1 MNYFKAICV
10 ITGIILFS
18 SCSKQ
23 KTSESVFSTEALAY
37 CEAATLANRYV
48 VKWEDGTYS
57 IETTSSGETDEDFRK
72 NFVDKNLD
80 FISHVD
86 RDYQITLQ
94 QNSSNNT
101 SQSNVVSWGPYNIKA
116 DALWSSGYYGQN
128 VLVGVVDSMVDNSH
142 IQLSHNVISV
152 EKFNAEANDPT
163 RNRHGTHVAGII
175 AANPQYGPVE
185 GVAPSAKLV
194 TGQFI
199 GNSGGG
205 SLGDAILAM
214 NAVAAKGA
222 KVINMSWGGA
232 PCVQNLKSAIGDLSD
247 KGILIV
253 TAAGNDGLNLDVSP
267 NYPAAFMFKN
277 QMNVAASTI
286 DNFLIS
292 FSNRGYKTVNI
303 AAPGVNIISTVPNNG
318 YESMDGTSMAAP
330 MVSGAAALLWS
341 AFPQATSIQIK
352 QSLFSTVDVDYDLQ
366 VSTRGRINVL
376 RAFQALKNILSAQ

>member
-94 QNSSNNT
+94 QNSSNNI

-116 DALWSSGYYGQN
+116 DALWSSGFYGQN
-128 VLVGVVDSMVDNSH
+128 VLVGIVDSMVDNSH
-142 IQLSHNVISV
+142 IQLSQNVISV

-232 PCVQNLKSAIGDLSD
+232 PCVQNLKSAISDLSD

-341 AFPQATSIQIK
+341 AFPQATSVQIK

-376 RAFQALKNILSAQ
+376 RAFQTLKNTLNAQ